1 MNRPMFAGAIAVG
14 FLALSLAGC
23 ATVKNIEAG
32 AQTAVGADLLSINT
46 QLAKTAPSVAAFVSS
61 KIMVADGYFQQIAA
75 TGALSQTVIAE
86 EAAAVTEA
94 KALVAQAGSSST
106 SVSGVASELAQIF
119 TDIQNLS
126 QVPGT

>member
-1 MNRPMFAGAIAVG
+1 MFAGAIAVG